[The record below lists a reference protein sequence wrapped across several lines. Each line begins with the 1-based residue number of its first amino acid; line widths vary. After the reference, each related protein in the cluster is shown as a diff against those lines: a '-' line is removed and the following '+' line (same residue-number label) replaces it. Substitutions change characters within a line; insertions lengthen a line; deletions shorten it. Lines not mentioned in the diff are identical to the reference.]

1 MLPKDSI
8 EKLKESVADVRK
20 SIDESYELRQF
31 DYEFSM
37 VMRHLET
44 DVHSLEYWV
53 KRTELY
59 LNNSKE

>member
-20 SIDESYELRQF
+20 NIEESYELRQF

-37 VMRHLET
+37 ILRQLEQ
-44 DVHSLEYWV
+44 DVHHLEYWL
-53 KRTELY
+53 KRTEIY